1 MKRSEDCIFCKI
13 VAGEVPGIKIYEDDI
28 ALAIMDIMPINKGHL
43 LVIPK
48 EHFGTITEI
57 DPDLYGHL
65 NAVVC
70 KLSRAVQAALEPDG
84 MNVQQ
89 LNGTAANQLV
99 PHLHIHLVPRWHGDG
114 VTISWW
120 EAEMG
125 DAEKI
130 KAHAEVIISKLAM

>member
-1 MKRSEDCIFCKI
+1 MNTTAERIIRFRWPI
-13 VAGEVPGIKIYEDDI
+13 IIGYI
-28 ALAIMDIMPINKGHL
+28 ALTL
-43 LVIPK
+43 F
-48 EHFGTITEI
+48 FGSQIRKAEI

-65 NAVVC
+65 NSVVC

-89 LNGTAANQLV
+89 LNGKAANQLV

-130 KAHAEVIISKLAM
+130 KAHAEAIISKLAI